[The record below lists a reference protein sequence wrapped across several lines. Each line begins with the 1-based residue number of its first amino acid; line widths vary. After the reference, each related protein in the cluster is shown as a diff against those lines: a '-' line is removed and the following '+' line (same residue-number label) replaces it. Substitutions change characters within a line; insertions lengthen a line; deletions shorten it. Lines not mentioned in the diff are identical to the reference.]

1 MNVRKIALGSV
12 FGLVMFAAGFTA
24 AQGPA
29 HPNLEAAQR
38 FIAQAMDKITAAQ
51 VANEWDMDGHAAR
64 AKDLLSQAS
73 NEVRLAAR
81 AANRH

>member
-1 MNVRKIALGSV
+1 MNVRKIAFGSM
-12 FGLVMFAAGFTA
+12 FGLAMFAAGYTV

-38 FIAQAMDKITAAQ
+38 LIANAMDKISAAQ
-51 VANEWDMDGHAAR
+51 AANEWDMDGHAAR
-64 AKDLLSQAS
+64 AKDLLGQAS